1 MGSDDDDDDELMKM
15 MIGDRSQLSL
25 TWHLKNKKLNVI
37 EETKSKNDG
46 TLCERRSLQLW
57 A

>member
-1 MGSDDDDDDELMKM
+1 MPMGSDDDDDDELMKM

-46 TLCERRSLQLW
+46 TLW
-57 A
+57 